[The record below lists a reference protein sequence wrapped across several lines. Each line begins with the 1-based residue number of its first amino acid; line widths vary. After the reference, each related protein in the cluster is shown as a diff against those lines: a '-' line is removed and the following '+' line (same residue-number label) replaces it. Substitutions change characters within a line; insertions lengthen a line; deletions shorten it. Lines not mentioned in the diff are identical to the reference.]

1 MTERTP
7 LQTVA
12 MLTGIGFLLVGIL
25 GFIPGITTNAPGDF
39 AGSDSDAELFGIFQV
54 SILQNIV
61 HLLFGLAGI
70 ALARTWDGARTF
82 LIGGGVIYLL
92 LWILGLIGGANWIPT
107 NTADNWLHFVLG
119 VGMVGAGF
127 LLSRE
132 GAARTTAMAP

>member
-12 MLTGIGFLLVGIL
+12 LLTGIVFLLLGIL

-39 AGSDSDAELFGIFQV
+39 SGRDSDAELLGLFQV
-54 SILQNIV
+54 SILHNIV
-61 HLLFGLAGI
+61 HLLYGLVGI

-92 LWILGLIGGANWIPT
+92 LWILGLIGGTNWVPT
-107 NTADNWLHFVLG
+107 DAADDWLHFVVG

-127 LLSRE
+127 LLGRE
-132 GAARTTAMAP
+132 AMTRTSAVVR